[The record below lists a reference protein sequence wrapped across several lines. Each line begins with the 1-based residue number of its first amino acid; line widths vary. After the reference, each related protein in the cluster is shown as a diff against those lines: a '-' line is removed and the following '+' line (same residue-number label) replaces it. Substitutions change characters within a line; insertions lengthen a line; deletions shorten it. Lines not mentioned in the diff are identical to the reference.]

1 MGFDDLLINECYLQT
16 SYSSQNEWK
25 DWEYTYSSA
34 STPTICRLTPITEFE
49 RMESI
54 GRFDD
59 VRYFGYFQSSAS
71 LTEGNRLVYQGNTY
85 IIKESIITSDGH
97 HKEVLLSQIRV

>member
-1 MGFDDLLINECYLQT
+1 MSFDSLLINTCRLQT

-34 STPTICRLTPITEFE
+34 STETKCRLTPISEYET
-49 RMESI
+49 I
-54 GRFDD
+54 DNTGRFDD

-71 LTEGNRLVYQGNTY
+71 LTEGNRLVYHGNTY
-85 IIKESIITSDGH
+85 IIREAVITSDGH
-97 HKEVLLSQIRV
+97 HKEVLISEVR